1 MKSIA
6 LFGGTFDPIHQGHV
20 QSAIELKQRLALDE
34 LRLVHCHLPPHRAT
48 PGCSSRQR
56 LAMVEL
62 AIANTGLQVDD
73 RELHR
78 DSLSY
83 SIDTLESLRSEL
95 GDKVSLSWVMGTDA
109 FAAFDRWHRWQDF
122 LTVAHLIVM
131 KRPNEVLPETG
142 PVAELIAQHRTD
154 SAEVLHQQPAGTIRF
169 ESLTPYPVSATEIRA
184 ALSRQQAA
192 SVKLENTMAEA
203 VLHYIQTHQLYGYQP

>member
-20 QSAIELKQRLALDE
+20 QSAIELKQRLSLDE
-34 LRLVHCHLPPHRAT
+34 LRLIPCHLPPHRAT
-48 PGCSSRQR
+48 PGCSSQQR

-62 AIANTGLQVDD
+62 AIAGTGLIVDD

-78 DSLSY
+78 DKLSY
-83 SIDTLESLRSEL
+83 SIDTLESLRNEL
-95 GDKVSLSWVMGTDA
+95 GDEVSLSWVMGTDA

-122 LTVAHLIVM
+122 LVVAHLIVM
-131 KRPNEVLPETG
+131 KRPGEVLPQTG
-142 PVAELIAQHRTD
+142 PIAQLIEQHQTESADSLHRQ
-154 SAEVLHQQPAGTIRF
+154 AAGSIRF

-184 ALSRQQAA
+184 ALSSQQDT
-192 SVKLENTMAEA
+192 SKLEHSMAPS
-203 VLHYIQTHQLYGYQP
+203 VLHYIQSHQLYGA